1 MGRFIVVSNLTPLAF
16 GFAFVTVTAVRS
28 LWLRRTAGVN
38 AYVIDHRDPLHRFV
52 AAVFA
57 AVVVGLIAYFAV
69 IAIFPHLEDQLG
81 RPDWTASATA
91 RWVSTAVMGTATI
104 WTGYAQFSMGNS
116 WRIGIP
122 QGDAPPL
129 RTRGPF
135 AVSRNPIFLGMLFFV
150 LGMTLW
156 SPSAVTIALL
166 TATYIALE
174 VQIRGEEAYL
184 ESMHGEAYRNYS
196 ARVRRWL

>member
-1 MGRFIVVSNLTPLAF
+1 MGGLIVASNVTPLAF
-16 GFAFVTVTAVRS
+16 GFAFVAVTVVRS

-38 AYVIDHRDPLHRFV
+38 AYVIDHRDPVHRFV

-57 AVVVGLIAYFAV
+57 AVVVVLIAYFVA
-69 IAIFPHLEDQLG
+69 IAFLPRLEAQLG
-81 RPDWTASATA
+81 RPDWTVSDTA
-91 RWVSTAVMGTATI
+91 RWASIAVMSTATI

-122 QGDAPPL
+122 QGDAPLL
-129 RTRGPF
+129 RTHGPF
-135 AVSRNPIFLGMLFFV
+135 ALSRNPIFLGMLTFV
-150 LGMTLW
+150 FGMTLW

-166 TATYIALE
+166 VASYIALE
-174 VQIRGEEAYL
+174 VQIRSEETYL
-184 ESMHGEAYRNYS
+184 ARMHGEPYHNYC